1 MPRLLLLL
9 WILCKGN
16 AVRLHLSDTGKV
28 LLGLYGP
35 AMIMSLGQGMV
46 IPTIPALAAT
56 FEVSAGFAAQLVTAG
71 MLGRAITLL
80 PTGQLLDRYGRK
92 PVLIGGP
99 LLVAAASA
107 LTALAPVFPLLL
119 LAQFLSG
126 MGNSAWSMAR
136 EVAAVD
142 VVRPEQRGRMMSG
155 FMGMHSVGTAV
166 GPVLGGLIT
175 DAFGFRAV
183 FWAFGAMSLV
193 PFFVGLALRETGK
206 IRRPTG
212 RGLLNVGRLSEVEPY
227 FRTTYAVLIFN
238 TFVAMMRQSL
248 ITSLIPLYIGL
259 QLMHSSTEVGSWFGV
274 YGLINIL
281 MIAPTGMLS
290 DSRGRRAVVMP
301 STYIATVVFLV
312 FPLANGMP
320 QLLVLAGCMGIA
332 NGLALGTMATYAY
345 DVIPEHA
352 RARLQALR
360 RLFGD
365 LGAVMGPLLGGT
377 IADAAS
383 PGAAFWAF
391 VPLQL
396 GSGLLITFL
405 ARESLHHVH
414 SRAREVAT
422 R

>member
-1 MPRLLLLL
+1 
-9 WILCKGN
+9 
-16 AVRLHLSDTGKV
+16 VRLHLSDTGKV

>member
-1 MPRLLLLL
+1 M
-9 WILCKGN
+9 
-16 AVRLHLSDTGKV
+16 RLHLSDTGKV